1 MKLSTKRQFHFI
13 NSGRIK
19 NTYKFNGDL
28 SCKLSEIGEDLISP
42 QMEAWVKLAN
52 DEYLPVVIEKIER
65 LNSQYLLKFENIISD
80 NDAKVFQNSELFLE
94 EKNLKNDVD
103 KDDSME
109 IIGFEVFN
117 KNKHKIGF
125 VLDVYEI
132 PGNPLLLIEMD
143 KKEVMLPIAD
153 EFILLFDNENRE
165 IIIQNYEE
173 LLEI

>member
-1 MKLSTKRQFHFI
+1 LIKRQFHFSK
-13 NSGRIK
+13 SGHIK

-28 SCKLSEIGEDLISP
+28 TCKLSKIGEELVFP
-42 QMEAWVKLAN
+42 NKEAWVKLAN
-52 DEYLPVVIEKIER
+52 DEFLPVVIEKIER
-65 LNSQYLLKFENIISD
+65 INSQYLLKFKNVISAE
-80 NDAKVFQNSELFLE
+80 DAKIFQNSELLLE
-94 EKNLKNDVD
+94 DNSLKDDVYQ
-103 KDDSME
+103 DDSMKC
-109 IIGFEVFN
+109 IGFKVFN
-117 KNKHKIGF
+117 KNKHEIGL

-153 EFILLFDNENRE
+153 EFIQFFDNENRE